1 MGLKNTILGWI
12 RTDPDKS
19 DELED
24 AEIDAA
30 DKEYAEQKAGEHHA
44 GALRLD
50 ARRVRVGPG
59 ATAALSVVGPA
70 RDSAAPRR

>member
-12 RTDPDKS
+12 RSDPDKS

-30 DKEYAEQKAGEHHA
+30 DKEYSEQKAENLVTERFGSTPDEFES
-44 GALRLD
+44 D
-50 ARRVRVGPG
+50 Q
-59 ATAALSVVGPA
+59 S
-70 RDSAAPRR
+70 APR

>member
-12 RTDPDKS
+12 RSDQDKS

-30 DKEYAEQKAGEHHA
+30 DKEYAEQKAENIMQERFGSTPDEFES
-44 GALRLD
+44 D
-50 ARRVRVGPG
+50 Q
-59 ATAALSVVGPA
+59 S
-70 RDSAAPRR
+70 APRN

>member
-12 RTDPDKS
+12 RSDPDKS

-30 DKEYAEQKAGEHHA
+30 DKEYSEQKAENMMQERFGSTPDEFES
-44 GALRLD
+44 D
-50 ARRVRVGPG
+50 Q
-59 ATAALSVVGPA
+59 S
-70 RDSAAPRR
+70 APR